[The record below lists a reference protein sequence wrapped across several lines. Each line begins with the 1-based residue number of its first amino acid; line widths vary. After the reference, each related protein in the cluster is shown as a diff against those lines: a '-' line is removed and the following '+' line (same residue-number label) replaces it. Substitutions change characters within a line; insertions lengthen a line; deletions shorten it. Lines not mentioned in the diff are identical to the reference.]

1 MPPFCPR
8 TAVNSQHPSPTA
20 RSEPEVNP
28 SVDLYDAAWRTL
40 VMRRSSAR
48 AAWRRSGRPSTA
60 NRREGLQFGLQF
72 TAVRC
77 RPRRTGQ
84 GDWSSL
90 NRSGRSRPELLMRLG
105 FTPFRGSNPRA
116 SAAVTWESVLRRGL
130 PVLSQRSSWPPD
142 GPLMVSPGEPKAC
155 SAARYHASP
164 TTTAAGRQ

>member
-84 GDWSSL
+84 GGWSSL

-116 SAAVTWESVLRRGL
+116 SAAHGPSLACSGEGACLVPGPKVAVALIRGHQRVTW
-130 PVLSQRSSWPPD
+130 
-142 GPLMVSPGEPKAC
+142 
-155 SAARYHASP
+155 AARKASSAWSSAP
-164 TTTAAGRQ
+164 FFHSRQ